1 MTQSSCSENI
11 FKAIQALIIFVKNP
25 VPGKVKTRLAR
36 SIGDEPAAEVYRQ
49 LLLHTKSIT
58 QQLKVDK
65 LVYYADDIA
74 ENDLWES
81 SAYQKRQQQGENLGE
96 RMASA
101 FAACFDAGYR
111 QVVII
116 GSDCA
121 EITAAHVEQA
131 FAALNTNDVVI
142 GPATDGGYYLLG
154 MKKLNQRLFENIP
167 WSTDAVMSSTLQKV
181 NELGLNYLLIE
192 TLSDIDDLEAYQKMK
207 MQDTFDRMG

>member
-1 MTQSSCSENI
+1 MTPSSYSENI
-11 FKAIQALIIFVKNP
+11 SKATQALIIFVKNP

-36 SIGDEPAAEVYRQ
+36 SIGDQQAADVYRQ

-58 QQLKVDK
+58 YQLNEVDR

-81 SAYQKRQQQGENLGE
+81 SAYEKRQQQGEDLGE

-101 FAACFDAGYR
+101 FAACFHAGYKR
-111 QVVII
+111 VIII
-116 GSDCA
+116 GSDCV
-121 EITAAHVEQA
+121 EITTAHIEQA
-131 FAALNTNDVVI
+131 FVALNTKDLVI

-154 MKKLNQRLFENIP
+154 MKKLNQGLFENIP
-167 WSTDAVMSSTLQKV
+167 WSTSAVMTRTLLKV
-181 NELGLNYLLIE
+181 NELGLNYLSIE

-207 MQDTFDRMG
+207 NERYL

>member
-1 MTQSSCSENI
+1 MTPSSYLENI
-11 FKAIQALIIFVKNP
+11 YKAIQALIIFVKNP

-36 SIGDEPAAEVYRQ
+36 SIGDQQAADVYRQ

-58 QQLKVDK
+58 HQLAVDK
-65 LVYYADDIA
+65 FVYYADDIA

-81 SAYQKRQQQGENLGE
+81 PAYQKRQQQGGDLGE
-96 RMASA
+96 RMVGA
-101 FAACFDAGYR
+101 FAACFDAGYNR
-111 QVVII
+111 VVII

-121 EITAAHVEQA
+121 EITAAHIEQA
-131 FAALNTNDVVI
+131 FAALSTTDLVI

-154 MKKLNQRLFENIP
+154 MKKRSQGLFENIP

-192 TLSDIDDLEAYQKMK
+192 TLSDIDDLEAYRKMK
-207 MQDTFDRMG
+207 MNDNYD